1 MNECWDIL
9 SIVMTVV
16 GCIYFCVCVHP
27 EKPCDVLSP
36 CLCPPLCNVTSGQ
49 GWLAGPSILSA
60 CKVVSSSVTGLVR
73 QAVITPES
81 RYSKVCQVIEDI
93 KDTDRGHL
101 NWLSHRIEVFD
112 ERWSEPTLTIK
123 QYLTADSSDIPFKY
137 PWKKDTGH
145 YRIRFSFTALSS
157 QKCGSLL
164 LNYWRPW
171 CY

>member
-1 MNECWDIL
+1 MLDIHSYDCCWVYVFL
-9 SIVMTVV
+9 CLCTPGEAMR
-16 GCIYFCVCVHP
+16 CP
-27 EKPCDVLSP
+27 QPMPLSP
-36 CLCPPLCNVTSGQ
+36 PQCNVTSGQ

-112 ERWSEPTLTIK
+112 ERWSEPTLSNILQQTKEIM
-123 QYLTADSSDIPFKY
+123 YHLSTA
-137 PWKKDTGH
+137 
-145 YRIRFSFTALSS
+145 ALVYVPGSMNTLS
-157 QKCGSLL
+157 QKHFRYPL
-164 LNYWRPW
+164 
-171 CY
+171 